1 MLEHIHNPIALGI
14 DPVLL
19 LDAHRVRAT
28 NKEGHTGTE
37 HNRYTSWV
45 GQFGQGGTFT
55 SSMDDISSFADRRKL
70 FNSTDQ

>member
-19 LDAHRVRAT
+19 LDAQRVRAA

-45 GQFGQGGTFT
+45 GHFGQGGTFT
-55 SSMDDISSFADRRKL
+55 SPMDDISSFADRRKL